1 MGQSLTE
8 SQKRLLTLVFER
20 GAGDAS
26 SALSRWLGR
35 DVRLDV
41 NEVDEVELAE
51 AADLLGPA
59 ETLVASCSMDL
70 AGRLTGQLI
79 MVFEDRAGLALADM
93 LLRRPLG
100 TSTTWDELEQSAA
113 CETTNIVGCAY
124 LNSLAAHLPLVGSP
138 GLEDP
143 LVPSPPT
150 FRHEFAASLIEFALM
165 DQAMEADRLLLI
177 KSRFTSDGA
186 ELQWSLLFVPSG
198 EALRTLSSSL
208 TESEPR
214 S

>member
-8 SQKRLLTLVFER
+8 SQKRRLTLVFER
-20 GAGDAS
+20 GASDATN
-26 SALSRWLGR
+26 ALSRWLGR
-35 DVRLDV
+35 DVRLEV
-41 NEVDEVELAE
+41 NEVDEVELAD

-59 ETLVASCSMDL
+59 DELVASCSMDL
-70 AGRLTGQLI
+70 AGRLTGQLLL
-79 MVFEDRAGLALADM
+79 VFEDRAGMALADL

-100 TSTTWDELEQSAA
+100 TSTSWGELEQSAA

-124 LNSLAAHLPLVGSP
+124 LNSLATHLPFAGPP
-138 GLEDP
+138 GLEEP
-143 LVPSPPT
+143 LLPSPPT

-165 DQAMEADRLLLI
+165 DQAIEADRLLLI

-186 ELQWSLLFVPSG
+186 ELHWSLLFVPSG

-208 TESEPR
+208 ADSELQ
-214 S
+214 